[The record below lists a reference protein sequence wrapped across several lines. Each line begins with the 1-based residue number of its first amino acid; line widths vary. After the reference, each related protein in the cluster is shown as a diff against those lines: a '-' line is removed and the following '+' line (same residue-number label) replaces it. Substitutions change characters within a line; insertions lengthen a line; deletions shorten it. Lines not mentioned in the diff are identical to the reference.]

1 MMYTEILVSFKK
13 LKIFILKQ
21 LQINIAKLE

>member
-13 LKIFILKQ
+13 LIFFILKQ
-21 LQINIAKLE
+21 LQINFAKLE

>member
-13 LKIFILKQ
+13 LIFFILKQ

>member
-13 LKIFILKQ
+13 LNFFILKQ